1 MAQSSLGDLYQHGL
15 GVSQDFAQALHW
27 YKMAA
32 EQGESTAQNQLGRM
46 YNLGIGV
53 TKDYAQSG
61 KWHRLSAL
69 QGNPTA
75 QKWLGI
81 RYEFGQGV
89 LENHVTAH
97 MWYNIASA
105 NGSDNSIQLKRRLVE
120 KMTNSSIAEAQS
132 MASKCMK
139 SGYQDCGW

>member
-1 MAQSSLGDLYQHGL
+1 
-15 GVSQDFAQALHW
+15 
-27 YKMAA
+27 MAA
-32 EQGESTAQNQLGRM
+32 EQGEDTAQQQLGRM

-53 TKDYAQSG
+53 TQDYAQSG

-81 RYEFGQGV
+81 RYENGQGV